1 MQARRRAQPS
11 GTNSPSSS
19 HRPSAPTRSCRR
31 DRAHAAA
38 RARARAAPGGSIP
51 HERNLGAGD
60 HPIPSRTRQLSPA
73 SPKVL
78 RRKVAGGQG
87 VPLMGDGFGPA
98 AGPGKAPDPTRIRGL
113 PAFSAHVV
121 QKASHARD
129 TPSFAPAR
137 SSAFLGLFFFP
148 YASFREGLAC
158 WFVCNRFSRDKRPSS
173 VVVARA

>member
-11 GTNSPSSS
+11 ATNSPSSS
-19 HRPSAPTRSCRR
+19 SSSSDRTERSCRR

-87 VPLMGDGFGPA
+87 VPLMGDGFPGGAFNRGIFTAPSSSGLGRRPLKA
-98 AGPGKAPDPTRIRGL
+98 EVAGSNPVGATKYC
-113 PAFSAHVV
+113 
-121 QKASHARD
+121 KASVNW
-129 TPSFAPAR
+129 PFLLCYEMLIC
-137 SSAFLGLFFFP
+137 SSKA
-148 YASFREGLAC
+148 
-158 WFVCNRFSRDKRPSS
+158 
-173 VVVARA
+173 

>member
-11 GTNSPSSS
+11 ATNSPSSS
-19 HRPSAPTRSCRR
+19 SSSSDRTERSCRR

-87 VPLMGDGFGPA
+87 VPLMGDGFPGGASEGPRIPIGSGALPFAPPRPGERAPNGPPA
-98 AGPGKAPDPTRIRGL
+98 APGKNP
-113 PAFSAHVV
+113 
-121 QKASHARD
+121 
-129 TPSFAPAR
+129 
-137 SSAFLGLFFFP
+137 
-148 YASFREGLAC
+148 
-158 WFVCNRFSRDKRPSS
+158 RFSRKKALTG
-173 VVVARA
+173 ARGRGRVSPCVSGDARSRGP